1 MGYNRAMHSSTRSRT
16 AQTRNIL
23 IGILFLNWL
32 VAFLKILFG
41 IFSRCAS
48 MTADGFHSL
57 ADGASN
63 VIGLVGIHLAAKPKD
78 IDHPY
83 GHKKFETFFSLGIA
97 LLLCIVAFNLFK
109 EGVARFSHPASPQAN
124 DMSFYVMIFTMAVNF
139 GVMRYEHKKGKLL
152 QSDLLVADSLH
163 TRADILVSCSVI
175 VTLVFIRLGYPLFD
189 AVATILI
196 SFFIAFGA
204 FEIAQDSSE
213 ILCDKVAIVD
223 TKKVVDLVLTIPE
236 VMTCHKIRT
245 RGRSDD
251 IHIDLHVQVRPDMHV
266 GEAHEVSYKIEEAI
280 KQGIPGVTDVVVH
293 IEPKE
298 GRS

>member
-1 MGYNRAMHSSTRSRT
+1 MKVPRSRT
-16 AQTRNIL
+16 AQTKDIL

-32 VAFLKILFG
+32 VALLKIIFG
-41 IFSRCAS
+41 VSSRCAS
-48 MTADGFHSL
+48 MAADGFHSL
-57 ADGASN
+57 SDGASN

-109 EGVARFSHPASPQAN
+109 EGLARFSNPVSPQVN
-124 DMSFYVMIFTMAVNF
+124 TMSFLVMIFTMAINI
-139 GVMRYEHKKGKLL
+139 GVMRYEHKKGRLL

-163 TRADILVSCSVI
+163 TRADIFVSCSVI
-175 VTLVFIRLGYPLFD
+175 ITLVFIGFGYPLLD

-196 SFFIAFGA
+196 SFFIAFSA
-204 FEIAQDSSE
+204 FEIAKNSSE

-223 TKKVVDLVLTIPE
+223 TKKVVDLVLTIPG

-245 RGRSDD
+245 RGRQDD
-251 IHIDLHVQVRPDMHV
+251 IYIDLHVQVRPDMHV

-280 KQGIPGVTDVVVH
+280 KQGIAGVTDVVVH

-298 GRS
+298 ELQL